1 MVIVVRTS
9 TLSFFFWQ
17 EEDEYIINEANV
29 LFIKIQANFERMI
42 ILVEDRS
49 ACWEL
54 ENSFP

>member
-42 ILVEDRS
+42 ILAEDRS